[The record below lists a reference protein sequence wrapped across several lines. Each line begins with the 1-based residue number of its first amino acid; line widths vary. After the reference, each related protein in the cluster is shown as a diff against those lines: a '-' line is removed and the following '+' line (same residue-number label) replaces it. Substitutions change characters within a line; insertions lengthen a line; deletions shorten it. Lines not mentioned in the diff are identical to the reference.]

1 MGTVP
6 VVDDTAEIRML
17 LVATLQQA
25 GHEVVEAL
33 DGSDV
38 MRWAREIQPDAIIL
52 DLMMPGVDGW
62 EALRQLKAE
71 ETTRHIPVIISS
83 ALDSDEDLAR
93 ARSPRPL
100 LEVLDAEHG
109 VTYAARYDAADGAF
123 SWKIAQFL
131 FPIFTLFPATANGV
145 NPGHIWIPMDDHNTM
160 VWDLRWHPF
169 VPLADAGA
177 RIDNHPVADQAMAER
192 GPGADAAIDAE

>member
-1 MGTVP
+1 MGTVL

-38 MRWAREIQPDAIIL
+38 MRWAREIQPDAIIH

-93 ARSPRPL
+93 ARSLGAHDYIAKPWSAGTL
-100 LEVLDAEHG
+100 LE
-109 VTYAARYDAADGAF
+109 R
-123 SWKIAQFL
+123 
-131 FPIFTLFPATANGV
+131 
-145 NPGHIWIPMDDHNTM
+145 
-160 VWDLRWHPF
+160 LRW
-169 VPLADAGA
+169 A
-177 RIDNHPVADQAMAER
+177 ISS
-192 GPGADAAIDAE
+192 AAA